1 MVDSDDW
8 KKIGRAR
15 SFVTS
20 YTIKNLKLD
29 KHYVCS
35 VSAENKVGKGPAAE
49 VESPVVQHQKPVK
62 AIEKARTSKQS
73 IKDKK
78 ENKALYSDVVKKN
91 LTSRPTTVKSI
102 GKASPSQPSFKNKK
116 GGNKVLYCDKFKRNL
131 TSRPIAEVPQ
141 APANLKVK
149 TRTNDKL
156 TLEWTR
162 PKAIG
167 DSKVTGYNISL
178 KMVDSDDW
186 KKIGRGRSFVTSYTI
201 KNLKLD
207 KHYVCSVSAENKVG
221 KGPAAE
227 VESPVVQH
235 QNPGKLKFSLSSF
248 KIKS

>member
-8 KKIGRAR
+8 KKIGRGR

-78 ENKALYSDVVKKN
+78 ENEALYSDVVKKN

-116 GGNKVLYCDKFKRNL
+116 GGNKVLYCDKFKG
-131 TSRPIAEVPQ
+131 I
-141 APANLKVK
+141 
-149 TRTNDKL
+149 
-156 TLEWTR
+156 
-162 PKAIG
+162 
-167 DSKVTGYNISL
+167 
-178 KMVDSDDW
+178 
-186 KKIGRGRSFVTSYTI
+186 
-201 KNLKLD
+201 
-207 KHYVCSVSAENKVG
+207 
-221 KGPAAE
+221 
-227 VESPVVQH
+227 
-235 QNPGKLKFSLSSF
+235 
-248 KIKS
+248 